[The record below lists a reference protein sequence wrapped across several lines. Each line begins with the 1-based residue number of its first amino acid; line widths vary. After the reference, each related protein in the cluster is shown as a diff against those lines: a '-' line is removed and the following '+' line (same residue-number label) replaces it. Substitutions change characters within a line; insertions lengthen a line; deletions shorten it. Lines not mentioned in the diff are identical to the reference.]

1 MVKRI
6 FSTAV
11 ALLFGLVVLLGI
23 FLPNTFFQVLRIL
36 FLDWLVVVT
45 AFALVLALFH
55 LVRVHLVR
63 VGRRGKGWDVSLLI
77 VVSMLITLAVVLWE
91 QFNDAPNVWSQ
102 RLVES
107 ILIPGESTLLALT
120 SVTLILAGMRML
132 RVRRSLEAIFFLLV
146 VVVTLVISVP
156 YVGFPVAIV
165 SLGRR
170 TLDLFTT
177 AGMRGLVIGVAL
189 GITLTGL
196 RAIFVTRPYTED

>member
-1 MVKRI
+1 MLKRV

-11 ALLFGLVVLLGI
+11 ALLFGLIVLLGI
-23 FLPNTFFQVLRIL
+23 FLPDTFFQVLRVL
-36 FLDWLVVVT
+36 FLDWVVVVA

-55 LVRVHLVR
+55 LLRVHLVR
-63 VGRRGKGWDVSLLI
+63 LGRRGKGWDVSLLI
-77 VVSMLITLAVVLWE
+77 IASMLLTAGVVLWE
-91 QFNDAPNVWSQ
+91 QFNDAPNEWSQ

-132 RVRRSLEAIFFLLV
+132 RVRRSLEAILFVFV
-146 VVVTLVISVP
+146 VVLTLLISVP
-156 YVGFPVAIV
+156 YVGFPVGIV
-165 SLGRR
+165 NLGRR
-170 TLDLFTT
+170 VLVIFTT
-177 AGMRGLVIGVAL
+177 AGMRGLIIGVAL